1 VHARLPVLQ
10 GLRKGGVA
18 SHGLSTALSVPRVLL
33 PLPWPEGAE
42 IHIFFLA
49 RLLRRLQVRHSRVGG
64 RVAVSRRVVSGRPC
78 GALHAGS
85 GFVTAGLPVLKWSCL
100 LLSCGMWRGS
110 RIARSA
116 CACCVRQGRRART
129 SALGVR
135 LRGNYVRLRGDCRR
149 MRVESRSQLVAR
161 PKISSEVPHR
171 YSDQQ
176 EAEMHGSRAIG
187 AGFPIS
193 I

>member
-1 VHARLPVLQ
+1 MRVSLCCRGCARAVLLRTASAPRCRCRVCFCPCH
-10 GLRKGGVA
+10 GLRAPKF
-18 SHGLSTALSVPRVLL
+18 TY
-33 PLPWPEGAE
+33 
-42 IHIFFLA
+42 FFLT

-116 CACCVRQGRRART
+116 CACCVRQGLRVRT

-161 PKISSEVPHR
+161 PEISSEVPQR